1 MDKQVIEMLLGDD
14 VNPNLQLPDPSLV
27 MYYNDFANRI
37 IWIEGEIDDMVL
49 DVTSK
54 IIRWNRED
62 KELPIKQRKPIR
74 ILFNSPGG
82 SLDVEETLVSLIK
95 LSKTPIYG
103 IAVGMVASA
112 ASLIYLSCHKRYALP
127 NAYFILHRGSMSNLG
142 GNFNEIQAAM
152 ADYKMQ
158 IEKMEEFY
166 IEHTDYTEE
175 EVKKNIVT
183 DWYIRG
189 NECIEKGIVH
199 EWVESIDIF
208 L

>member
-189 NECIEKGIVH
+189 NECIEK
-199 EWVESIDIF
+199 D
-208 L
+208 